1 MKKFFSVLAVIIL
14 SLVAISVWYVSP
26 IYSSMN
32 DTDAPIGVYVD
43 ADDTQD
49 SIYIRGFFARGR
61 ARGSRNL

>member
-49 SIYIRGFFARGR
+49 SIYIKIAYQW
-61 ARGSRNL
+61 